1 MPPVDWFP
9 TLLPAV
15 LVACGGLLCLGFEPF
30 LDRAGKHRL
39 LPWLAAIALF
49 AAGVAQACLAG
60 NGVVGGVLAMDG
72 ARAWLCLAAIAAAL
86 ISQAG
91 MQQSLARDDY
101 PGGEPYALSLF
112 ATTGVL
118 VMVMA
123 VNSIALFLGLEL
135 ASLSVYAL
143 VGLRRHRTD
152 SNEALFKYFIMGAVF
167 SAIFLYG
174 AALTYGATGSV
185 QSGHAPLVGREALFH
200 LGQGLMLIGLLFKV
214 GAVPFHFWS
223 PDAYTGAPAAVTGF
237 MGAVIKVGGFAALG
251 NWWLSLVAIENGRAA
266 GVLSLAEPVLTGGG
280 LPGLDR
286 FKLVIMVVALF
297 SLVLGNFSALRQTS
311 ARRLLAF
318 SSVAHA
324 GYMLLAF
331 DLPAG
336 VGTVNLSGL
345 WFYLVGYAVATAGA
359 LTALATLSGREDTGD
374 DLVGLAGQGRAH
386 PFHGVVATIF
396 LVSFAGVPPT
406 AGFLGKYLIFA
417 GLVGKGQL
425 YVTLFAMVMAVVG
438 AAYYFRLV
446 VTLWGGGRSDRSAT
460 PVPALSTWTLGLAAA
475 AMLLLV
481 VAPRELGGLG
491 RGVKPPATKNTVA
504 VPGVPVPVPVPVPV
518 AAATAP

>member
-1 MPPVDWFP
+1 
-9 TLLPAV
+9 
-15 LVACGGLLCLGFEPF
+15 
-30 LDRAGKHRL
+30 
-39 LPWLAAIALF
+39 
-49 AAGVAQACLAG
+49 
-60 NGVVGGVLAMDG
+60 
-72 ARAWLCLAAIAAAL
+72 
-86 ISQAG
+86 
-91 MQQSLARDDY
+91 
-101 PGGEPYALSLF
+101 
-112 ATTGVL
+112 
-118 VMVMA
+118 
-123 VNSIALFLGLEL
+123 
-135 ASLSVYAL
+135 
-143 VGLRRHRTD
+143 
-152 SNEALFKYFIMGAVF
+152 
-167 SAIFLYG
+167 
-174 AALTYGATGSV
+174 
-185 QSGHAPLVGREALFH
+185 
-200 LGQGLMLIGLLFKV
+200 
-214 GAVPFHFWS
+214 
-223 PDAYTGAPAAVTGF
+223 
-237 MGAVIKVGGFAALG
+237 
-251 NWWLSLVAIENGRAA
+251 
-266 GVLSLAEPVLTGGG
+266 
-280 LPGLDR
+280 
-286 FKLVIMVVALF
+286 MVVALF